1 MAGSLNKV
9 ILIGNLGKDPELKM
23 LPSGQAVA
31 NFSLATTESW
41 KNAQGERQSKTEW
54 HQISIFGKLAETA
67 EKWLRKGQ
75 SLMVE
80 GRINYREYTDQQGV
94 KKTATTIRCD
104 NSVML
109 GSKDSNKGG
118 GDSEGHQDSSSAP
131 SGGGGYDDDIP
142 F

>member
-1 MAGSLNKV
+1 M
-9 ILIGNLGKDPELKM
+9 KM

-104 NSVML
+104 NFVML

-118 GDSEGHQDSSSAP
+118 GDSDGHQDSSSAP

>member
-1 MAGSLNKV
+1 
-9 ILIGNLGKDPELKM
+9 M

-104 NSVML
+104 NFVML

-118 GDSEGHQDSSSAP
+118 GDSDRHQDSPSEP